1 MLKLLV
7 LCQRSGRL
15 ISLDNSVLA
24 LSEFASEKFD
34 VTVYN
39 YILGQVMCC
48 RFSNTYED
56 FPSLFTWRGV
66 WSVSHPV
73 WIIAM
78 WC

>member
-15 ISLDNSVLA
+15 ISLDNSVQA

-39 YILGQVMCC
+39 YILGP
-48 RFSNTYED
+48 R
-56 FPSLFTWRGV
+56 
-66 WSVSHPV
+66 
-73 WIIAM
+73 
-78 WC
+78 